1 MNRKMQVAA
10 LLGATML
17 GTSAWAQETDEIIV
31 LSSPFKKPA
40 TEVISTTEVVVAD
53 TLQPALG
60 QPIGEVLSDLPG
72 VDSAGFGPAVGQ
84 PVIRGLGG
92 YRVDTMMNGMTIGDI
107 AATGGDHANALSLY
121 DTERVEVLKGPAAL
135 RYGAFAATGVVNSF
149 NRHLNVDTDEGT
161 DVLFGFGD
169 NADETLTAFFTRQG
183 RFSLSGFA
191 QDADNITIPTHAE
204 TEAYHELHEEDGG
217 DDDEDHELEDG
228 DQEADNTQ
236 NENRGFTLAGHFGDD
251 ETNLSLMLV
260 SHEMDYG
267 VPGHAEHDEEED
279 DDDGGDD
286 DHDDHGETN
295 IDLEQQTIHARLMHN
310 VAVGPFNA
318 LRGDATFTTL
328 EQTEFEGDA
337 TTPFEQDGF
346 HLRGEATGQ
355 FSDWQTLIGLE
366 YRNSELTTESEGE
379 GGDDHGHSA
388 YLPNTERSQI
398 GLFAFTERERNGW
411 LTELAVRFD
420 DVELEA
426 EHEHEE
432 DDDGDDGEDE
442 HEEGAKSFT
451 LTNVSVGLAK
461 KLDGNLLIG
470 GSVSSTERAPSQVEL
485 FADGEHHAVER
496 FEAGDPTLDKETSL
510 STELYVRKAWEN
522 SQLRVAIF
530 NNDYSD
536 FIYMQHGA
544 CADVREEETPG
555 EDPCEG
561 VDDHLQ
567 HINYVQGDAELT
579 GYELEYKTGFDMGGR
594 MVDAT
599 FSYSTVEGELANG
612 GNLPAIPAD
621 KIGLSL
627 ATNIGSALVSLD
639 IENAA
644 DQSDVALNGAG
655 DDDDELATDGY
666 TNVDISA
673 SWQPPAYEGLTI
685 TAGIRNA
692 TDEEIRHHTSPLK
705 DRLPEAG
712 QDIRLTAR
720 YKF

>member
-17 GTSAWAQETDEIIV
+17 STSVWAQETDEIIV

-149 NRHLNVDTDEGT
+149 NRHLNADTDEGT

-191 QDADNITIPTHAE
+191 QDADNMTIPTHAE

-217 DDDEDHELEDG
+217 DDDDHELEDG

-328 EQTEFEGDA
+328 EQTEFEGDE

-366 YRNSELTTESEGE
+366 YRNSELTTESEEHHDDESEGE
-379 GGDDHGHSA
+379 GGDDHGHGA

-442 HEEGAKSFT
+442 HEEGAKSLT

-485 FADGEHHAVER
+485 FADGEHHAAQRIEQ
-496 FEAGDPTLDKETSL
+496 GDDELGKETSL
-510 STELYVRKAWEN
+510 STELYVRKAWQN

-530 NNDYSD
+530 NNDFED
-536 FIYMQHGA
+536 FIFQVRDTSLDEVDDDG
-544 CADVREEETPG
+544 DVVTPG
-555 EDPCEG
+555 YRYDK
-561 VDDHLQ
+561 
-567 HINYVQGDAELT
+567 GDAELS
-579 GYELEYKTGFDMGGR
+579 GYEIEYLTDISVGGR
-594 MVDAT
+594 MLDVKL
-599 FSYSTVEGELANG
+599 SYSAMTGELSDG
-612 GNLPAIPAD
+612 GNLPAMPSD
-621 KIGLSL
+621 KINLGLGMDF
-627 ATNIGSALVSLD
+627 NALRLSMD

-644 DQSDVALNGAG
+644 DQ
-655 DDDDELATDGY
+655 DDIAADELPTDGH
-666 TNVDISA
+666 TAVNIA
-673 SWQPPAYEGLTI
+673 ATWQPSAYDGLTL
-685 TAGIRNA
+685 TAAVRNL
-692 TDEEIRHHTSPLK
+692 TDEEIRHHNSPLK

>member
-17 GTSAWAQETDEIIV
+17 STSVWAQETDEIIV
-31 LSSPFKKPA
+31 LSSPFKKPL

-191 QDADNITIPTHAE
+191 QDADNMTIPTHAE
-204 TEAYHELHEEDGG
+204 TKAYHELHEEDGG
-217 DDDEDHELEDG
+217 DDDEDHELEGG

-328 EQTEFEGDA
+328 EQTEFEGDE

-366 YRNSELTTESEGE
+366 YRNSELTTESEEHHDDESEGEGESE
-379 GGDDHGHSA
+379 GGDDHGHGA

-442 HEEGAKSFT
+442 HEEGAKSLT

-485 FADGEHHAVER
+485 FADGEHHAVQRIEQ
-496 FEAGDPTLDKETSL
+496 GDDELGKETSL
-510 STELYVRKAWEN
+510 STELYVRKAWQN

-530 NNDYSD
+530 NNDFED
-536 FIYMQHGA
+536 FIFQVRDTSLDEVDDDG
-544 CADVREEETPG
+544 DVVTPG
-555 EDPCEG
+555 YRYDK
-561 VDDHLQ
+561 
-567 HINYVQGDAELT
+567 GDAELS
-579 GYELEYKTGFDMGGR
+579 GYEIEYLTDISVGGR
-594 MVDAT
+594 MLDVKL
-599 FSYSTVEGELANG
+599 SYSAMTGELSDG
-612 GNLPAIPAD
+612 GNLPAMPSD
-621 KIGLSL
+621 KINLGLGMDF
-627 ATNIGSALVSLD
+627 NALRLSMD

-644 DQSDVALNGAG
+644 DQ
-655 DDDDELATDGY
+655 DDIAADELPTDGH
-666 TNVDISA
+666 TAVNIA
-673 SWQPPAYEGLTI
+673 ATWQPSAYDGLTL
-685 TAGIRNA
+685 TAAVRNL
-692 TDEEIRHHTSPLK
+692 TDEEIRHHNSPLK